1 MTEHTDFEL
10 LELATPYA
18 LNAVSD
24 DERADIDRRVAAA
37 PSPVAAAFNDEVRA
51 VRETMA
57 VVSAGPTPPPSRQ
70 HICGRPSWM
79 RPSPRLGANHA
90 GVRQPLR
97 PQRRSLWGWGRSAWG
112 C

>member
-57 VVSAGPTPPPSRQ
+57 VVSAA
-70 HICGRPSWM
+70 H
-79 RPSPRLGANHA
+79 H
-90 GVRQPLR
+90 
-97 PQRRSLWGWGRSAWG
+97 RRAASTSADGHPG
-112 C
+112 CDQARG

>member
-51 VRETMA
+51 VRETM
-57 VVSAGPTPPPSRQ
+57 
-70 HICGRPSWM
+70 
-79 RPSPRLGANHA
+79 
-90 GVRQPLR
+90 
-97 PQRRSLWGWGRSAWG
+97 
-112 C
+112 

>member
-57 VVSAGPTPPPSRQ
+57 GSAPPGRTPPAPQRS
-70 HICGRPSWM
+70 
-79 RPSPRLGANHA
+79 
-90 GVRQPLR
+90 PLR
-97 PQRRSLWGWGRSAWG
+97 TQRLPYASVIGA
-112 C
+112 